1 MKISN
6 YILVSKVSSE
16 ELSNLKKFFNSLFVH
31 FSISE
36 LDKAYC
42 IDYTDDID
50 KDVLYEALNSY
61 LLDATSKIICYIG
74 QSEISQKDVDI
85 KIILKY
91 FNNSLKNQIYD
102 VKSIAFEMIDN
113 KDDDLARLVLK
124 KYINDY
130 DTLELLKVFF
140 MNNMNVLKSAKLLYI
155 HRNTL
160 INKLARFKEDTSFDP
175 KEFRDAYIVYS
186 LIK

>member
-1 MKISN
+1 MYGAVIGDLSGSIYEYDQIKNIKNICVNNIIEVNSF
-6 YILVSKVSSE
+6 YSDDTILTME
-16 ELSNLKKFFNSLFVH
+16 
-31 FSISE
+31 
-36 LDKAYC
+36 
-42 IDYTDDID
+42 
-50 KDVLYEALNSY
+50 
-61 LLDATSKIICYIG
+61 IIYAI
-74 QSEISQKDVDI
+74 
-85 KIILKY
+85 
-91 FNNSLKNQIYD
+91 N
-102 VKSIAFEMIDN
+102 DN
-113 KDDDLARLVLK
+113 KDYEFYLK

>member
-1 MKISN
+1 MEYCDQVKRFVLLIPKKN
-6 YILVSKVSSE
+6 NNKPVINTTKV
-16 ELSNLKKFFNSLFVH
+16 
-31 FSISE
+31 
-36 LDKAYC
+36 
-42 IDYTDDID
+42 
-50 KDVLYEALNSY
+50 
-61 LLDATSKIICYIG
+61 
-74 QSEISQKDVDI
+74 
-85 KIILKY
+85 
-91 FNNSLKNQIYD
+91 
-102 VKSIAFEMIDN
+102 N